1 MGGTVDPKGTTT
13 VRSRSVFL
21 LAVGLFLTACD
32 PNQGPVVI
40 SQPAPSSSAAPS
52 QPAPPAPSSAAPPAS
67 PVPTATASP
76 VKTFTDKPPQ
86 AQYREFHANCTETH
100 RLSDDPIVFP
110 GLAGAAHNHTFVGNP
125 ASNAT
130 STPQTL
136 LRGKTSCEDT
146 LDASSY
152 WFPTLTQNGAVVKPE
167 KVTIYYKSGV
177 KDYRTVQ
184 PFPAGFRL
192 IVGDMK
198 LQDSA
203 QFSGTWNCGDYL
215 GKAIPPS
222 CPAGSSLIVRMQAPS
237 CWDGRS
243 LDSADHKSHVVWPVN
258 GVCPAGNPVPLPM
271 FEMKVPYKL
280 PGGNTSGLAYSSGN
294 GSSFHYDFMNGWD
307 APRQAALVAH
317 CINGGRQCNG
327 FGVDQHKP

>member
-1 MGGTVDPKGTTT
+1 MRRQLGL
-13 VRSRSVFL
+13 L
-21 LAVGLFLTACD
+21 LATGLLLAACD
-32 PNQGPVVI
+32 PSQGPVVI
-40 SQPAPSSSAAPS
+40 SQPAPSSV
-52 QPAPPAPSSAAPPAS
+52 APSSAAPPVSGQSSAA
-67 PVPTATASP
+67 PAPAATASP

-125 ASNAT
+125 AADAT

-136 LRGKTSCEDT
+136 LKGRTSCEDT

-152 WFPTLTQNGAVVKPE
+152 WFPTLTRNGAVVKPE

-192 IVGDMK
+192 IVGDMR
-198 LQDSA
+198 LQDA
-203 QFSGTWNCGDYL
+203 EQFTGTWNCGDYL

-243 LDSADHKSHVVWPVN
+243 LDSADHRSHVVWPVK
-258 GVCPAGNPVPLPM
+258 GGCPATNPVPLPM

-280 PGGNTSGLAYSSGN
+280 PGGDTSGLRYSSGN
-294 GSSFHYDFMNGWD
+294 GASFHYDFMNGWD
-307 APRQAALVAH
+307 AARQAALVAH

-327 FGVDQHKP
+327 YGIDQHKP

>member
-1 MGGTVDPKGTTT
+1 MGGTIDPKGTTT
-13 VRSRSVFL
+13 VRRRSAFL
-21 LAVGLFLTACD
+21 LAAGLFLAACD

-40 SQPAPSSSAAPS
+40 SQPAPSSAAPS

-67 PVPTATASP
+67 PVPTATAAP

-130 STPQTL
+130 STPQSL
-136 LRGKTSCEDT
+136 LRGRTSCEDT

-152 WFPTLTQNGAVVKPE
+152 WFPTLTQNGTVVKPE

-203 QFSGTWNCGDYL
+203 QFSGTWNCGDYV
-215 GKAIPPS
+215 GKAIPPA
-222 CPAGSSLIVRMQAPS
+222 CPARSSLIVRMQAPS

-307 APRQAALVAH
+307 ASRQAALVSH